1 MIVSGNAINLQSVTW
16 SINEYYQLYIN
27 NFKRLKVGSCCTSFQ
42 LKTNHSITV
51 PSSYESAVRVF
62 NILLKKPKLELQ
74 TSCFCLSF
82 NFLSDSNEE
91 VMKK

>member
-62 NILLKKPKLELQ
+62 NILFKKPKLELQ